1 LVILRDWPAEISDR
15 SNYIEAGGA
24 IGPVGTVR
32 AVVVDPS
39 RVVLKCVSQLLAARN
54 YEVRTF
60 ADGREALEYVR
71 RERDVGVVI
80 TSTQPISISGAE
92 LCREARRLADGR
104 RPIHIIVMSSNDDQK
119 HLVAALDGG
128 ADDFIRK
135 PPAAEELYAR
145 LRCAE
150 RLASMQRQLIR
161 LATTDPLTGVLNRR
175 AFFERGEE
183 AVAAAAA
190 GAALCAIMLDADHF
204 KRVNDEHGHDV
215 GDRALRG
222 LARAVGGECAAVG
235 RLGGEEFAI
244 LLPGAGRPDAV
255 RIAEGLRAKIAALRI
270 ETASGTLTL
279 TCSFGVSEWVKD
291 DTIDRLLRRAD
302 AGLYEAKRSGRD
314 RVVVAEH
321 AAELAQDNPRTVIRS
336 SNRR

>member
-1 LVILRDWPAEISDR
+1 M
-15 SNYIEAGGA
+15 
-24 IGPVGTVR
+24 R

-54 YEVRTF
+54 YEVRAF
-60 ADGREALEYVR
+60 ADGREALECIKSDQ
-71 RERDVGVVI
+71 DVGVLI
-80 TSTQPISISGAE
+80 TSTEPISISGAE
-92 LCREARRLADGR
+92 LCWEVRLLASGR

-161 LATTDPLTGVLNRR
+161 LATTDPLTGALNRR
-175 AFFERGEE
+175 AFFERAQE
-183 AVAAAAA
+183 AVANATA
-190 GAALCAIMLDADHF
+190 GAALYAIMFDVDHF
-204 KRVNDEHGHDV
+204 KRINDEYGHDI
-215 GDRALRG
+215 GDQALRSIT
-222 LARAVGGECAAVG
+222 RAVGGECAALG
-235 RLGGEEFAI
+235 RLGGEEFA
-244 LLPGAGRPDAV
+244 LLLEGTDRPGAAQ
-255 RIAEGLRAKIAALRI
+255 IAAGLRAKIAALRI
-270 ETASGTLTL
+270 ETEKGTLTL

-291 DTIDRLLRRAD
+291 DTIDRLLKRAD
-302 AGLYEAKRSGRD
+302 TGLYEAKRSGRD

-321 AAELAQDNPRTVIRS
+321 TPAELTHGNPRTVTRS
-336 SNRR
+336 SARG